1 MESAATPA
9 VQRRLRLAGALA
21 VGLALAATER
31 GAAELRLVEAERF
44 ELPYPDYVEPV
55 AVAAGPLGQLFV
67 ADRGRGTVLRLGAGA
82 RVEYEFES
90 PETQPGLQPLDL
102 EVTGFQVYVLDALS
116 KSLLR
121 FTQEG
126 AYLDLLQSFATSTS
140 GLPSALSVD
149 GTGRVLVV
157 DPSRHAVLLVDE
169 EQQIESV
176 IGGFGSRPGELS
188 RPTGVAFAA
197 HGAFYVADTGNRR
210 VQRYDEV
217 GNYAGTL
224 VASLV
229 EPRGLATSSDGVV
242 FVADAG
248 GAVHALTTRPED
260 LRQHAVLELPGLQPV
275 DLTVQG
281 ESLWVLSRQPR
292 LLLRVDIVWGQ

>member
-1 MESAATPA
+1 VESATAPA
-9 VQRRLRLAGALA
+9 VPRRFRLAGPL
-21 VGLALAATER
+21 VVLLALTAAGG

-55 AVAAGPLGQLFV
+55 AVAAGPLGQLFI
-67 ADRGRGTVLRLGAGA
+67 ADRGRGTVLRVGAGG

-90 PETQPGLQPLDL
+90 PSAQPGLQPLDL

-126 AYLDLLQSFATSTS
+126 GYLDLLQNFTGRTS
-140 GLPSALSVD
+140 GMPSALSVD

-176 IGGFGSRPGELS
+176 IGGFGARPGELS

-224 VASLV
+224 VTSLV

-248 GAVHALTTRPED
+248 GLVHALTTRPED

-275 DLTVQG
+275 DVSVQG
-281 ESLWVLSRQPR
+281 ETLWVLSRQPR
-292 LLLRVDIVWGQ
+292 LLLRVDIVRGQ